1 MGNAIAYSLFPR
13 SRTSHPGP
21 VSCETQRAPRG
32 CPESYATVR
41 LRVAQFYSGQ
51 KPFVAFGKVPQA
63 DGRDLVERPFGAVV
77 RGAEAVA
84 RIVHYGT
91 IRSGSAGHALVSSGF
106 SRKASWRGTKVSL
119 DAAISSMLHQ
129 RNSQKLSRSS
139 TVRAVGIGSKDGTR

>member
-1 MGNAIAYSLFPR
+1 MSISVNSDFCLLEPAAWNLINFRALIR
-13 SRTSHPGP
+13 QT
-21 VSCETQRAPRG
+21 ETADIRQRPPAG
-32 CPESYATVR
+32 Y
-41 LRVAQFYSGQ
+41 L
-51 KPFVAFGKVPQA
+51 VPQA